1 MSSTPSNG
9 NGDGSGNGSMR
20 IAIPTRD
27 EKLTAHFGHCLE
39 FMLFDVDRTE
49 RSIKR
54 VTKEMPPAHEP
65 GVLPAWLA
73 SQGANLVIAGG
84 MGQHAQ
90 QLFEQHGV
98 KVHIGVAEAP
108 AMSVVKAFL
117 DGRLETGSN
126 LCDH

>member
-1 MSSTPSNG
+1 MSDGNG
-9 NGDGSGNGSMR
+9 NGSGNGSMR

-39 FMLFDVDRTE
+39 FMLFDVDRTA
-49 RSIKR
+49 RSITR
-54 VTKEMPPAHEP
+54 VVRETPPAHEP

-73 SQGANLVIAGG
+73 SQGADLVIAGG
-84 MGQHAQ
+84 MGRHAQ
-90 QLFEQHGV
+90 ELFAQQGV
-98 KVHIGVAEAP
+98 DVHVGAAEAP

-117 DGRLETGSN
+117 EGRLQTGSN